1 MRLFTE
7 VAQQAG
13 LRLNDECE
21 ILAKGGSTKHYKR
34 KINLCKGKKNNN
46 NEKTRSS
53 SKKSKVCIKNLD
65 SETGIMVQETMDNK
79 DCETNTETQ

>member
-21 ILAKGGSTKHYKR
+21 ILAKGGSTKHYK
-34 KINLCKGKKNNN
+34 C
-46 NEKTRSS
+46 
-53 SKKSKVCIKNLD
+53 
-65 SETGIMVQETMDNK
+65 
-79 DCETNTETQ
+79 